1 MITISLEPVKEQTV
15 NVTLNQQQCSIRLV
29 QRESAIYMDLS
40 VNNVPLIQGVPCLY
54 ANRMVRYSYLG
65 FSGDLVFLDKQGQSD
80 PDFSGLGS
88 RFLLFYMTEAELVQQ

>member
-1 MITISLEPVKEQTV
+1 MITVSLEAVKEQTV
-15 NVTLNQQQCSIRLV
+15 NVALNQQQCSIRLV

-65 FSGDLVFLDKQGQSD
+65 FSGDLVFLDTQGTSD
-80 PDFSGLGS
+80 PEYSNLGG
-88 RFLLFYMTEAELVQQ
+88 RYKLFYMTEAELVQ